1 MEEQAVQISVSP
13 LVQQILAASLAFTML
28 SVAVGLRPADFVFIR
43 KNPYSLIVGSVA
55 QLIAL
60 PLLTILLVKVLNVSP
75 ALALGMIIVACCP
88 GGSMSN
94 LITKIAGG
102 DAAYSVALTMISS
115 MFSAAVLPL
124 AILFW
129 VGLHAPADAL
139 IDQIN
144 IDRSSF
150 IIRTSLILLLP
161 LGVGIY
167 TAHTKPHLAEKLQR
181 RFMPI
186 SVLLLTGIIIS
197 GLFTNWELLKDYSL
211 SVMPLVILHNGV
223 AFVVGALFGFFLLN
237 DPAKGRALT
246 IEVGIQNA
254 GLGLII
260 IISELGG
267 FGEAAVMVGAWGI
280 WHLIGG
286 FIVAGVFR
294 YWLGREHIN

>member
-1 MEEQAVQISVSP
+1 MEEQAIQISVSP

-28 SVAVGLRPADFVFIR
+28 SVSIGLRPADFAFIR
-43 KNPYSLIVGSVA
+43 KNPHSLIVGSFA
-55 QLIAL
+55 QLVAL
-60 PLLTILLVKVLNVSP
+60 PLLTIILVKTLNVSA

-102 DAAYSVALTMISS
+102 DVAYSVALTMISS
-115 MFSAAVLPL
+115 VFSAAALPL

-139 IDQIN
+139 IDQVN
-144 IDRSSF
+144 IDRTSF
-150 IIRTSLILLLP
+150 ILRTSLILLLP
-161 LGVGIY
+161 LGLGIY
-167 TAHTKPHLAEKLQR
+167 TAHKKPHLAEKLQR

-186 SVLLLTGIIIS
+186 SILLLAGIIIS

-211 SVMPLVILHNGV
+211 SVLPLVVLHNGI
-223 AFVVGALFGFFLLN
+223 AFIVGALFGFFLLS

-280 WHLIGG
+280 WHLLGG
-286 FIVAGVFR
+286 FLVAGLFR
-294 YWLGREHIN
+294 LLLKQPSV